1 MAYRFLDEYKQEF
14 GLRWLLKK
22 LHIHPNA
29 YYNYLR
35 NTKASYHAQKS
46 HYCQRIQALYHE
58 SHGVMGH
65 RQMREFLQREGISL
79 SKTTVH
85 KYMNRELQLY
95 SICRRKRPA
104 YHRGLAH
111 KIFPNLLKRNFSP
124 KQPNRVWCT
133 DFTYM
138 TLTNGTM
145 RYNCSIIDLYD
156 RSVVAGENSSFITS
170 SLAVRTLEKAL
181 SSAKAISQNLILH
194 SDQGSQFTS
203 AEFVQHCW
211 ELGIS
216 QSMSRAGCPYDN
228 APMECY
234 YNTLKT
240 ELIYQHNFETAA
252 EPDYAVSE
260 FAYDWYN
267 QVRPHSYNGY
277 LTPFEKRSECNIKQ
291 WCYKKG

>member
-1 MAYRFLDEYKQEF
+1 
-14 GLRWLLKK
+14 
-22 LHIHPNA
+22 
-29 YYNYLR
+29 
-35 NTKASYHAQKS
+35 
-46 HYCQRIQALYHE
+46 
-58 SHGVMGH
+58 
-65 RQMREFLQREGISL
+65 
-79 SKTTVH
+79 
-85 KYMNRELQLY
+85 MNRELQLH
-95 SICRRKRPA
+95 SICRRKKPS

-156 RSVVAGENSSFITS
+156 RSVVASENSSFITS

-181 SSAKAISQNLILH
+181 STAKAIPQNLTLH

-203 AEFVQHCW
+203 AEFVQHCR

-228 APMECY
+228 APMERY

-240 ELIYQHNFETAA
+240 ELIYQYRFETVA
-252 EPDYAVSE
+252 EMDYAVSE

-277 LTPFEKRSECNIKQ
+277 LTPFEKRAECAIKQ
-291 WCYKKG
+291 WCYKKR